1 MKPFTLL
8 LIFLGLMLG
17 LWVLAGHQSVE
28 WGEPAPTPVL
38 VHEQPAP
45 PERDFGS
52 DGDDVREEAEGLPV
66 PIIPGTR
73 VTEAK
78 VVLPEAAGAGNQKW
92 MPPSVLQRPARRVR
106 LAGAQAQVRS
116 ISGRLSATVER
127 ARDDARLQLEHEVT
141 EWLTPE
147 VPPQWKP
154 PGHLITRMIRKT
166 DVHPIVR
173 DWGTVY
179 EATLETDFS
188 SNARGAIVA
197 AHEREVVA
205 RRLVTL
211 GGSLGFV
218 LICLAAVAG
227 YIRADEA
234 TKGYYT
240 YWLRAVATAG
250 VGASGVVIYQ
260 LLT

>member
-17 LWVLAGHQSVE
+17 LWVLVGHQSFE
-28 WGEPAPTPVL
+28 LDPPSTRDSGPGPGATRS
-38 VHEQPAP
+38 

-52 DGDDVREEAEGLPV
+52 DDEDVREEAEGLPV
-66 PIIPGTR
+66 PIVPGTR

-78 VVLPEAAGAGNQKW
+78 IVLPEAAGAGPRNS
-92 MPPSVLQRPARRVR
+92 PSRRVR
-106 LAGAQAQVRS
+106 LSGALSEVRS

-147 VPPQWKP
+147 VPTQWKP
-154 PGHLITRMIRKT
+154 PAHLITRMIRKT

-218 LICLAAVAG
+218 LVCLAALAG

-240 YWLRAVATAG
+240 HWLRAVAAAG

>member
-8 LIFLGLMLG
+8 LVFLALVLGLR
-17 LWVLAGHQSVE
+17 VFVDHQSFE
-28 WGEPAPTPVL
+28 LNPPPSPTPVL
-38 VHEQPAP
+38 VQYQSALPV
-45 PERDFGS
+45 RYFGS
-52 DGDDVREEAEGLPV
+52 DDADVREEAEGIPV

-78 VVLPEAAGAGNQKW
+78 IVLPEAAGAEPRN
-92 MPPSVLQRPARRVR
+92 PPPRQVR
-106 LAGAQAQVRS
+106 LSSALSSVRS

-127 ARDDARLQLEHEVT
+127 ARDDARLQLEREVT

-147 VPPQWKP
+147 VPPHWKP
-154 PGHLITRMIRKT
+154 PAHLINLMIHKT
-166 DVHPIVR
+166 EVAPIVKPY
-173 DWGTVY
+173 GTVY
-179 EATLETDFS
+179 EATLQTDFS
-188 SNARGAIVA
+188 SNARGTIVA
-197 AHEREVVA
+197 AHQREVVG

-218 LICLAAVAG
+218 LVCLAALAG

-240 YWLRAVATAG
+240 HWLRAVAAAG
-250 VGASGVVIYQ
+250 VGASGVAIYQ
-260 LLT
+260 ILT

>member
-8 LIFLGLMLG
+8 LLFLALMLG
-17 LWVLAGHQSVE
+17 LWVFLGHQSFE
-28 WGEPAPTPVL
+28 WGEPLPTPVL
-38 VHEQPAP
+38 VHEQPAA

-52 DGDDVREEAEGLPV
+52 DDEGVREEAEGLPV

-78 VVLPEAAGAGNQKW
+78 TVLPEAAGAGPRNS
-92 MPPSVLQRPARRVR
+92 PSRRVR
-106 LAGAQAQVRS
+106 LSGALSGVRS

-147 VPPQWKP
+147 VPTQWKP
-154 PGHLITRMIRKT
+154 PAHLITRMIHKT

-211 GGSLGFV
+211 
-218 LICLAAVAG
+218 AVAG

-240 YWLRAVATAG
+240 HWLRAVAAAG

>member
-1 MKPFTLL
+1 M
-8 LIFLGLMLG
+8 
-17 LWVLAGHQSVE
+17 
-28 WGEPAPTPVL
+28 
-38 VHEQPAP
+38 
-45 PERDFGS
+45 
-52 DGDDVREEAEGLPV
+52 
-66 PIIPGTR
+66 
-73 VTEAK
+73 
-78 VVLPEAAGAGNQKW
+78 
-92 MPPSVLQRPARRVR
+92 
-106 LAGAQAQVRS
+106 
-116 ISGRLSATVER
+116 ER

-147 VPPQWKP
+147 VPTQWKP
-154 PGHLITRMIRKT
+154 PAHLITRMIHKT

-173 DWGTVY
+173 DYGTVY

-188 SNARGAIVA
+188 TPCRAEIVA
-197 AHEREVVA
+197 AHQREVVA

-218 LICLAAVAG
+218 LVCLATVAG

-240 YWLRAVATAG
+240 HWLRAIATAG

>member
-8 LIFLGLMLG
+8 LVFLALMLG
-17 LWVLAGHQSVE
+17 LWVFLDHQGVE
-28 WGEPAPTPVL
+28 LNPPPPTPVL
-38 VHEQPAP
+38 VQERLVP

-52 DGDDVREEAEGLPV
+52 DDEDVREEAEGLPV

-73 VTEAK
+73 VTEARI
-78 VVLPEAAGAGNQKW
+78 VLPDAAGARTQNS
-92 MPPSVLQRPARRVR
+92 PSQRVR
-106 LAGAQAQVRS
+106 LSGALSEFRS

-147 VPPQWKP
+147 VPTQWKP
-154 PGHLITRMIRKT
+154 PAHLITRMIRNT
-166 DVHPIVR
+166 DVHPVVR
-173 DWGTVY
+173 TWGTVY

-218 LICLAAVAG
+218 LVCLAAVAG

-240 YWLRAVATAG
+240 HWLRAIAAAG